1 MTTDGRTVCP
11 VDTLYRRRVA
21 TRQPVC
27 KRFARCGSSLTVCL
41 FALCTLLANPLLAR
55 ATEIEPRAFS
65 NAPVGLN
72 FLIAGYLYTD
82 GSVSFDPAVPL
93 TDAQL
98 RTDSAVIGY
107 ARSLNAWGRSAKFDV
122 IVPYTRL
129 EGSALYVGQP
139 RTREVE
145 GFADPRVRVS
155 INFLGAPALTAK
167 QFAGYRQD
175 LIIGASLQVMALLG
189 QYDPERLVNIGTH
202 RWAVKSELGISKA
215 RDAWTLE
222 VAPGVI
228 WYSDNT
234 DFLNG
239 GTVEQAPLY
248 TLQAHLVRSFGKGM
262 WAALDAIYYAGGRT
276 TVNGV
281 EGDTRQENTRLG
293 ATLALPIDRYNSVK
307 LYVSTGTYSR
317 TDSDF
322 DAVGVAWQYRWG
334 GGF

>member
-1 MTTDGRTVCP
+1 MTLFTAFAFCALNT
-11 VDTLYRRRVA
+11 A
-21 TRQPVC
+21 SQPV
-27 KRFARCGSSLTVCL
+27 
-41 FALCTLLANPLLAR
+41 R

-129 EGSALYVGQP
+129 EGSAVYVGQP
-139 RTREVE
+139 RTREVV

-175 LIIGASLQVMALLG
+175 LIIGASLQVMAPLG

-307 LYVSTGTYSR
+307 LYASTGTYSR